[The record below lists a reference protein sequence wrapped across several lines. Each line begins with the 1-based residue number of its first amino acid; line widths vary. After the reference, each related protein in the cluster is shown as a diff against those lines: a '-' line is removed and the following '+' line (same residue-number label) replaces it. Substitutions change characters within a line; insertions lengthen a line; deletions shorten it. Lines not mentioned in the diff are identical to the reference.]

1 MTKNIVTKSP
11 MHIRGFEMAGLVGS
25 AMNKREAK
33 KPSANFMSKVPRDFQ
48 KQVKSKAN
56 DEYQG
61 QDRGTI
67 GAQQQQLAMK
77 TVQKMFAGRQEQHTV
92 NVHKLVR
99 INRLKQLNK
108 LDPLINSDLAQ
119 INEQSP
125 NLFPDMFN
133 KCSKFFS
140 PNLFIRTF
148 FKHLLRIFENPKA
161 RPLPTNI
168 ALQKMCLRRNYSE
181 PAGQV
186 FPRRES
192 FPPAGNSLL
201 VRLF

>member
-48 KQVKSKAN
+48 KQVKTKAN

-125 NLFPDMFN
+125 NQFPDMAN
-133 KCSKFFS
+133 PSNPMS
-140 PNLFIRTF
+140 TLNTNEDAVTPVHHIVEDTQLFDDASSANF
-148 FKHLLRIFENPKA
+148 
-161 RPLPTNI
+161 
-168 ALQKMCLRRNYSE
+168 
-181 PAGQV
+181 
-186 FPRRES
+186 
-192 FPPAGNSLL
+192 
-201 VRLF
+201 